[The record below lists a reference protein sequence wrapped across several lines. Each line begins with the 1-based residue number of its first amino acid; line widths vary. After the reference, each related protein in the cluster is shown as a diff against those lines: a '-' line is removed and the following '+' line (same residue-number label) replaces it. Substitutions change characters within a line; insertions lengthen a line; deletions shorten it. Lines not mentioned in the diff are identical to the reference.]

1 MHTFNTI
8 IQSIQL
14 IRRKNMANTSFADL
28 KKSRQSQID
37 KLTQEIN
44 KVSSPQQ
51 NNGPDDRFWEPTV
64 DKAGNGYAVIR
75 FLPAPKGEDFPF
87 VRVFSH
93 GFKGP
98 TGSWYIENSLTTIG
112 KQDPCSDYNTML
124 WNSGSEADKEQ
135 ARVQKRKLH
144 FVSNILVVK
153 DSENPQNEGKV
164 FLFKYGKKI
173 FDKINDVM
181 KPQFDDEQPINPFDL
196 WEGANF
202 KLKIRK
208 VEGYRNYDKSEFD
221 SPSAISDDD
230 AELEAIWA
238 QEHSLQEFIDPKN
251 FKTYE
256 ELKTKLDRVL
266 GLSGNTSKG
275 ANKTSEPVAEAPK
288 GKQLHVA
295 DKTKPS
301 KSEMSFDDDDDDLEH
316 ILGKI
321 ND

>member
-1 MHTFNTI
+1 MNTINTI
-8 IQSIQL
+8 I
-14 IRRKNMANTSFADL
+14 RKYNNTEKNMANTSFADL
-28 KKSRQSQID
+28 KKTRQSQID

-44 KVSSPQQ
+44 KVSAPKQ
-51 NNGPDDRFWEPTV
+51 NNGPDERFWEPTV

-98 TGSWYIENSLTTIG
+98 SGSWYIENSLTTIG
-112 KQDPCSDYNTML
+112 KPDPCSTFNTTL
-124 WNSGSEADKEQ
+124 WNSGSESDKEQ
-135 ARVQKRKLH
+135 ARQQKRKLH
-144 FVSNILVVK
+144 FISNILVIK
-153 DSENPQNEGKV
+153 DSENPDNEGKV

-173 FDKINDVM
+173 FDKINDLM
-181 KPQFDDEQPINPFDL
+181 HPQFDDESPINPFDL

-221 SPSAISDDD
+221 STSAISTDDD
-230 AELEAIWA
+230 ELEAIWN

-266 GLSGNTSKG
+266 GVTGTV
-275 ANKTSEPVAEAPK
+275 NKTSEPLAEAPNRFFIK
-288 GKQLHVA
+288 G
-295 DKTKPS
+295 KTKPR
-301 KSEMSFDDDDDDLEH
+301 
-316 ILGKI
+316 
-321 ND
+321 

>member
-1 MHTFNTI
+1 
-8 IQSIQL
+8 
-14 IRRKNMANTSFADL
+14 MANTSFSDL
-28 KKSRQSQID
+28 KKSRQAQID
-37 KLTQEIN
+37 KLTLEIN

-51 NNGPDDRFWEPTV
+51 SNNGPDERFWEPTV

-112 KQDPCSDYNTML
+112 KSDPCSDYNTTL
-124 WNSGSEADKEQ
+124 WNSGSESDKEQ
-135 ARVQKRKLH
+135 ARAQKRKLH
-144 FVSNILVVK
+144 FISNILVVK
-153 DSENPQNEGKV
+153 DSENPQNESKV

-173 FDKINDVM
+173 FDKINDLM
-181 KPQFDDEQPINPFDL
+181 NPQFDDEEPINPFDL

-230 AELEAIWA
+230 SELEAIWN
-238 QEHSLQEFIDPKN
+238 QEYSLQDFIDPKN
-251 FKTYE
+251 FKSYE
-256 ELKTKLDRVL
+256 ELKSKLDRVL
-266 GLSGNTSKG
+266 GLTGVPGKN
-275 ANKTSEPVAEAPK
+275 AEPTAEAPK
-288 GKQLHVA
+288 GKQKFA
-295 DKTKPS
+295 EKTKTS
-301 KSEMSFDDDDDDLEH
+301 KDESSFDEDDDDLEH

>member
-1 MHTFNTI
+1 
-8 IQSIQL
+8 
-14 IRRKNMANTSFADL
+14 MANTSFSDL
-28 KKSRQSQID
+28 KKSRQAQID

-51 NNGPDDRFWEPTV
+51 SNNGPDERFWEPTV

-112 KQDPCSDYNTML
+112 KSDPCSDYNTTL
-124 WNSGSEADKEQ
+124 WNSGSESDKEQ
-135 ARVQKRKLH
+135 ARAQKRKLH
-144 FVSNILVVK
+144 FVSNIMVVK
-153 DSENPQNEGKV
+153 DTENPQNEGKV

-173 FDKINDVM
+173 FDKINDLM
-181 KPQFDDEQPINPFDL
+181 NPQFDDEQPVNPFDL

-230 AELEAIWA
+230 SELEAIWN
-238 QEHSLQEFIDPKN
+238 QEYSLQDFIDPKN
-251 FKTYE
+251 FKSYE

-266 GLSGNTSKG
+266 GLTGVPGKLVQLT
-275 ANKTSEPVAEAPK
+275 AEAPK
-288 GKQLHVA
+288 GKQKFA
-295 DKTKPS
+295 EKTKTS
-301 KSEMSFDDDDDDLEH
+301 KDESPFDEDDDDLEH

>member
-1 MHTFNTI
+1 
-8 IQSIQL
+8 
-14 IRRKNMANTSFADL
+14 MANTSFSDL
-28 KKSRQSQID
+28 KKSRQAQID
-37 KLTQEIN
+37 KLTQEIS

-51 NNGPDDRFWEPTV
+51 GNSGPDERFWEPTV

-112 KQDPCSDYNTML
+112 KQDPCSDFNTTL
-124 WNSGSEADKEQ
+124 WNSGSESDKEQ
-135 ARVQKRKLH
+135 ARAQKRKLH
-144 FVSNILVVK
+144 FISNIMVVK

-173 FDKINDVM
+173 FDKINDLM
-181 KPQFDDEQPINPFDL
+181 NPQFDDEQPVNPFDL

-230 AELEAIWA
+230 SELEAIWN
-238 QEHSLQEFIDPKN
+238 QEYSLQDFIDPKN

-256 ELKTKLDRVL
+256 ELKSKLDRVL
-266 GLSGNTSKG
+266 GLTGTPG
-275 ANKTSEPVAEAPK
+275 KTVEPTAEAPK
-288 GKQLHVA
+288 GKQKFA
-295 DKTKPS
+295 EKTKTS
-301 KSEMSFDDDDDDLEH
+301 KDESPFDEDDDDLEH

>member
-1 MHTFNTI
+1 
-8 IQSIQL
+8 
-14 IRRKNMANTSFADL
+14 MANTSFSDL
-28 KKSRQSQID
+28 KKSRQAQID

-51 NNGPDDRFWEPTV
+51 GNNGPDERFWEPTV

-112 KQDPCSDYNTML
+112 KQDPCSDFNTTL
-124 WNSGSEADKEQ
+124 WNSGSESDKEQ
-135 ARVQKRKLH
+135 ARAQKRKLH
-144 FVSNILVVK
+144 FISNILVVK
-153 DSENPQNEGKV
+153 DTENPQNEGKV

-173 FDKINDVM
+173 FDKINDLM
-181 KPQFDDEQPINPFDL
+181 NPQFDDEQPVNPFDL

-230 AELEAIWA
+230 SELEAIWN
-238 QEHSLQEFIDPKN
+238 QEYSLQDFIDPKN
-251 FKTYE
+251 FKSYE

-266 GLSGNTSKG
+266 GLTGVPGKIVQLT
-275 ANKTSEPVAEAPK
+275 AEAPK
-288 GKQLHVA
+288 GKQKFA
-295 DKTKPS
+295 EKTKTS
-301 KSEMSFDDDDDDLEH
+301 KDESPFDEDDDDLEH

>member
-1 MHTFNTI
+1 
-8 IQSIQL
+8 
-14 IRRKNMANTSFADL
+14 
-28 KKSRQSQID
+28 
-37 KLTQEIN
+37 
-44 KVSSPQQ
+44 
-51 NNGPDDRFWEPTV
+51 
-64 DKAGNGYAVIR
+64 
-75 FLPAPKGEDFPF
+75 
-87 VRVFSH
+87 
-93 GFKGP
+93 
-98 TGSWYIENSLTTIG
+98 
-112 KQDPCSDYNTML
+112 ML

-256 ELKTKLDRVL
+256 ELKTKLNRVL
-266 GLSGNTSKG
+266 GLTENTGKVDV
-275 ANKTSEPVAEAPK
+275 TSAGPVTEAPK
-288 GKQLHVA
+288 GKTKSSRQQNVA
-295 DKTKPS
+295 E

>member
-1 MHTFNTI
+1 MV
-8 IQSIQL
+8 
-14 IRRKNMANTSFADL
+14 NTSFADL

-51 NNGPDDRFWEPTV
+51 SSNGPDERFWEPTV

-112 KQDPCSDYNTML
+112 KSDPCSDYNTML
-124 WNSGSEADKEQ
+124 WNSGSESDKEQ
-135 ARVQKRKLH
+135 ARIQKRKLH
-144 FVSNILVVK
+144 FISNILVVK
-153 DSENPQNEGKV
+153 DSENPENEGKV
-164 FLFKYGKKI
+164 FLYKYGKKI
-173 FDKINDVM
+173 FDKINDLM
-181 KPQFDDEQPINPFDL
+181 NPQFDDEEPINPFDL

-221 SPSAISDDD
+221 SPAAISDDD
-230 AELEAIWA
+230 DELEAIWA
-238 QEHSLQEFIDPKN
+238 KEHSLQEFIDPKN

-256 ELKTKLDRVL
+256 ELKTKLNRVL
-266 GLSGNTSKG
+266 GLTENAGNG
-275 ANKTSEPVAEAPK
+275 VNKASEPVAEAPK
-288 GKQLHVA
+288 G
-295 DKTKPS
+295 KTKPS

>member
-153 DSENPQNEGKV
+153 DSENPQHEGKV

-266 GLSGNTSKG
+266 GLSGNTGKG
-275 ANKTSEPVAEAPK
+275 AGKASEPVAEAPK

>member
-1 MHTFNTI
+1 
-8 IQSIQL
+8 
-14 IRRKNMANTSFADL
+14 MANTSFADL

-64 DKAGNGYAVIR
+64 DKAGNGYAVIH

-144 FVSNILVVK
+144 FVSNVLVVK

-164 FLFKYGKKI
+164 FL
-173 FDKINDVM
+173 
-181 KPQFDDEQPINPFDL
+181 
-196 WEGANF
+196 
-202 KLKIRK
+202 
-208 VEGYRNYDKSEFD
+208 
-221 SPSAISDDD
+221 
-230 AELEAIWA
+230 
-238 QEHSLQEFIDPKN
+238 
-251 FKTYE
+251 
-256 ELKTKLDRVL
+256 
-266 GLSGNTSKG
+266 
-275 ANKTSEPVAEAPK
+275 
-288 GKQLHVA
+288 
-295 DKTKPS
+295 
-301 KSEMSFDDDDDDLEH
+301 
-316 ILGKI
+316 
-321 ND
+321 

>member
-1 MHTFNTI
+1 
-8 IQSIQL
+8 
-14 IRRKNMANTSFADL
+14 MANTSFSDL
-28 KKSRQSQID
+28 KKSRQAQID

-51 NNGPDDRFWEPTV
+51 SNNGPDERFWEPTV

-112 KQDPCSDYNTML
+112 KSDPCSDYNTTL
-124 WNSGSEADKEQ
+124 WNSGSESDKEQ
-135 ARVQKRKLH
+135 ARAQKRKLH
-144 FVSNILVVK
+144 FISNIMVVK
-153 DSENPQNEGKV
+153 DGENPQNEGKV

-173 FDKINDVM
+173 FDKINDLM
-181 KPQFDDEQPINPFDL
+181 NPQFDDEQPINPFDL

-221 SPSAISDDD
+221 SQSAISDDD
-230 AELEAIWA
+230 SKLEAIWN
-238 QEHSLQEFIDPKN
+238 QEYSLQDFIDPKN
-251 FKTYE
+251 FKSYE

-266 GLSGNTSKG
+266 GLTSVPGKLVQL
-275 ANKTSEPVAEAPK
+275 TAEAPK
-288 GKQLHVA
+288 GKQKFA
-295 DKTKPS
+295 EKTKQVKDESP
-301 KSEMSFDDDDDDLEH
+301 FDEDDDDLEH

>member
-1 MHTFNTI
+1 
-8 IQSIQL
+8 
-14 IRRKNMANTSFADL
+14 
-28 KKSRQSQID
+28 
-37 KLTQEIN
+37 
-44 KVSSPQQ
+44 
-51 NNGPDDRFWEPTV
+51 
-64 DKAGNGYAVIR
+64 
-75 FLPAPKGEDFPF
+75 
-87 VRVFSH
+87 
-93 GFKGP
+93 
-98 TGSWYIENSLTTIG
+98 
-112 KQDPCSDYNTML
+112 ML

-275 ANKTSEPVAEAPK
+275 AGKASEPVAEAPK

>member
-1 MHTFNTI
+1 MV
-8 IQSIQL
+8 
-14 IRRKNMANTSFADL
+14 NTSFADL
-28 KKSRQSQID
+28 KKSRQAQIE

-44 KVSSPQQ
+44 KVSTPQQ
-51 NNGPDDRFWEPTV
+51 SNNGPDERFWEPTV

-98 TGSWYIENSLTTIG
+98 SGSWYIENSLTTIG
-112 KQDPCSDYNTML
+112 KSDPVSDYNTTL

-135 ARVQKRKLH
+135 ARAQKRKLH
-144 FVSNILVVK
+144 FISNILVVK
-153 DSENPQNEGKV
+153 DSENPENEGKV
-164 FLFKYGKKI
+164 FLYKYGKKI
-173 FDKINDVM
+173 FDKINYLMD
-181 KPQFDDEQPINPFDL
+181 PEFDDEAPVNPFDF

-208 VEGYRNYDKSEFD
+208 VDGYRNYDKSEFD
-221 SPSAISDDD
+221 SSSAISDDD
-230 AELEAIWA
+230 DELEAIWK
-238 QEHSLQEFIDPKN
+238 QQHSLQEFIDPKN

-266 GLSGNTSKG
+266 GLTNVPGKLVELT
-275 ANKTSEPVAEAPK
+275 AEAPK
-288 GKQLHVA
+288 GKQKFTE
-295 DKTKPS
+295 KTKES
-301 KSEMSFDDDDDDLEH
+301 KTEMAFDDDDDDLEH

-321 ND
+321 KD

>member
-1 MHTFNTI
+1 
-8 IQSIQL
+8 
-14 IRRKNMANTSFADL
+14 MANTSFSDL
-28 KKSRQSQID
+28 KKSRQAQID
-37 KLTQEIN
+37 KLTQEIS

-51 NNGPDDRFWEPTV
+51 GNSGPDERFWEPTV

-112 KQDPCSDYNTML
+112 KQDPCSDFNTTL
-124 WNSGSEADKEQ
+124 WNSGSESDKEQ
-135 ARVQKRKLH
+135 ARAQKRKLH
-144 FVSNILVVK
+144 FISNIMVVK

-173 FDKINDVM
+173 FDKINDLM
-181 KPQFDDEQPINPFDL
+181 NPQFDDEQPVNPFDL

-221 SPSAISDDD
+221 KPSAISSDDS
-230 AELEAIWA
+230 ELENIWKS
-238 QEHSLQEFIDPKN
+238 EHSLQAFLEPKN
-251 FKTYE
+251 FKSYDD
-256 ELKTKLDRVL
+256 LKTRLNRVL
-266 GLSGNTSKG
+266 GLDSPVTNDIPEQH
-275 ANKTSEPVAEAPK
+275 EPVQKSKPATKSKVAEPDDEDSEDFDTLIN
-288 GKQLHVA
+288 QL
-295 DKTKPS
+295 TK
-301 KSEMSFDDDDDDLEH
+301 D
-316 ILGKI
+316 
-321 ND
+321 